1 MYVKKRGKNLK
12 IYLEMSKDKNPKVNN
27 ERNCFKL
34 RSDKVSWMRGEEKGW
49 EDRGDQSLFFFF
61 YKLKRLQHRK
71 LLVPRLKNE
80 GSASRVWI

>member
-1 MYVKKRGKNLK
+1 
-12 IYLEMSKDKNPKVNN
+12 MSKDKNPKVNN

-61 YKLKRLQHRK
+61 L
-71 LLVPRLKNE
+71 
-80 GSASRVWI
+80 